1 MPGATAAHIAGRL
14 RKVFAVGCLLV
25 FAVAAILSG
34 SDRQSRDFP
43 NSPSYVGW
51 PYDTGAADA
60 RAVMAFLR
68 TGPASAIGYA
78 SRSVLSDPIS
88 VRSISMLCRALL
100 FSQRTDEARQ
110 AFVVAGQLG
119 WRDEMTQIYWLDQA
133 LQGGDYKVAAE
144 RLDALLRQTSTAENI
159 DRFLPVVAA
168 TPEGRSAIADRLKLS
183 PYWAKDMVN
192 YLGED
197 LSLDQIMQRADLVQ
211 RTGKG
216 VWDCV
221 AMERLAQKLIN
232 ADKLDEAQKVWRS
245 NCENDGSLIYDGGFE
260 RLDTLKATAAFDWQ
274 LANRGDANVEIV
286 SNPTGQRSLALE
298 VTATITLPI
307 ARQLVVLPPGRY
319 RLSWRTPDTGAA
331 QARALRVSLACNR
344 DLGNSVEGVAVA
356 GKRDAWS
363 QEFTVD
369 NECPARLLVFWLAP
383 QAPIHLDDVTL
394 KAIDAR
400 ADK

>member
-1 MPGATAAHIAGRL
+1 MPGATASDMFGRL
-14 RKVFAVGCLLV
+14 GKVLAVGCLL
-25 FAVAAILSG
+25 AVALAAVLSG

-51 PYDTGAADA
+51 PYDTGAAGSK
-60 RAVMAFLR
+60 AVVAFLR

-78 SRSVLSDPIS
+78 SRSVISDPIS
-88 VRSISMLCRALL
+88 VKSISMLGRSLL
-100 FSQRTDEARQ
+100 YSQRINEAHQ

-144 RLDALLRQTSTAENI
+144 RLDALLRQASTAENI

-168 TPEGRSAIADRLKLS
+168 TPEGRSAVADRLKLS
-183 PYWAKDMVN
+183 PRWAQDMVN

-216 VWDCV
+216 VWDCI

-232 ADKLDEAQKVWRS
+232 ADKLDEAQMVWRS
-245 NCENDGSLIYDGGFE
+245 NCENDGSLIYDGSFE

-274 LANRGDANVEIV
+274 LANRGDANIEIV
-286 SNPTGQRSLALE
+286 SSPSGQRSLALE

-307 ARQLVVLPPGRY
+307 VRQLVVLPPGRY
-319 RLSWRTPDTGAA
+319 RLNWRTPDTGDA
-331 QARALRVSLACNR
+331 QARALRVSLACQR
-344 DLGNSVEGVAVA
+344 DLGNSVEGVAVP

-369 NECPARLLVFWLAP
+369 SQCPARMLVFWLAP
-383 QAPIHLDDVTL
+383 QAAIRLDDVTL
-394 KAIDAR
+394 TAVDAR
-400 ADK
+400 AAN